1 MWKRKKK
8 KIASLKPMIP
18 YILTSIPIITSHLLF
33 QNNDLLILATFIIL
47 IPLFAILKFDGRIPV
62 AYAIALLIIA
72 AFILAFQKSEDLA
85 NQIAIYSYWLLVVGV
100 TCLTIDYF
108 REQRRAK
115 K

>member
-1 MWKRKKK
+1 MSKHL
-8 KIASLKPMIP
+8 IYILP
-18 YILTSIPIITSHLLF
+18 YILVVVS
-33 QNNDLLILATFIIL
+33 ILASHFLFPHNSLLTFISFMVL
-47 IPLFAILKFDGRIPV
+47 IPVFILLRFDGRIPV

-100 TCLTIDYF
+100 ACLTIDYF